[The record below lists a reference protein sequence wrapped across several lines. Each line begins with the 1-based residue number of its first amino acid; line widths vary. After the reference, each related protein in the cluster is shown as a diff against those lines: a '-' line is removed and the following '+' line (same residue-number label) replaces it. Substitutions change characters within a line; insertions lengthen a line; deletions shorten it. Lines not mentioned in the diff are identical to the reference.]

1 MMPTAELAPLEPSKG
16 FVEENGVAW
25 PQAAP
30 VHVKTK
36 SAWATNSAM
45 GGGAVRSWRFW
56 QRFVPNSRRFRDRT
70 GQGAVFGPVAS
81 RAVAAVVARHP
92 SVTLTDGAAATRRNF
107 DRFSLDIAYLAT
119 KTPPGGAF

>member
-16 FVEENGVAW
+16 FVEEKGVAW

-45 GGGAVRSWRFW
+45 GGRRGEKSYPGVSGGG
-56 QRFVPNSRRFRDRT
+56 VPAFPQAFRD
-70 GQGAVFGPVAS
+70 
-81 RAVAAVVARHP
+81 
-92 SVTLTDGAAATRRNF
+92 
-107 DRFSLDIAYLAT
+107 DR
-119 KTPPGGAF
+119 

>member
-1 MMPTAELAPLEPSKG
+1 MVPTAELAPLEPSKG

-45 GGGAVRSWRFW
+45 EGVGETLAFLAAFRAEVGVSATDRQPLEARGFPVR
-56 QRFVPNSRRFRDRT
+56 
-70 GQGAVFGPVAS
+70 
-81 RAVAAVVARHP
+81 RAVAAVVAG
-92 SVTLTDGAAATRRNF
+92 VF
-107 DRFSLDIAYLAT
+107 
-119 KTPPGGAF
+119 